1 MPNAANY
8 TERQQLRDGIYIEI
22 RALMPEDEAG
32 MLAAIARTGV
42 QSLQRRFFGM
52 KREFSEKERNFFMKV
67 DFRSHVALVAV
78 AQEGGKPTI
87 VGGGRYI
94 VIEPQRAEMAF
105 VVVDAWQGRGIGSIL
120 LRHLIKIAG
129 DAGLHELIAEVLPEN
144 RAMLKVFGK
153 YGFKPVPRHDP
164 QTVHLVLK
172 LVCGSVS
179 P

>member
-1 MPNAANY
+1 MSNAANY
-8 TERQQLRDGIYIEI
+8 AERQELRDGTSLEV
-22 RALMPEDEAG
+22 RALKPEDESG
-32 MLAAIARTGV
+32 MLSAIERTGV
-42 QSLQRRFFGM
+42 ESLRRRFFVM

-67 DFRSHVALVAV
+67 DFINHVALVAV
-78 AQEGGKPTI
+78 AQEDDKPTI

-94 VIEPQRAEMAF
+94 VFEPQRAEMAF

-172 LVCGSVS
+172 LI
-179 P
+179 

>member
-1 MPNAANY
+1 
-8 TERQQLRDGIYIEI
+8 
-22 RALMPEDEAG
+22 
-32 MLAAIARTGV
+32 
-42 QSLQRRFFGM
+42 M
-52 KREFSEKERNFFMKV
+52 KREFSEKELNFFMKV
-67 DFRSHVALVAV
+67 DFRNHVALVAV

-129 DAGLHELIAEVLPEN
+129 DAGLNELIAEVLPEN

-172 LVCGSVS
+172 ICGSTS

>member
-22 RALMPEDEAG
+22 RALMPEDEAA

-105 VVVDAWQGRGIGSIL
+105 VV
-120 LRHLIKIAG
+120 G
-129 DAGLHELIAEVLPEN
+129 DAGLNELIAEVLPEN

-153 YGFKPVPRHDP
+153 HGFKPVPRHDP

-172 LVCGSVS
+172 LICG
-179 P
+179 

>member
-1 MPNAANY
+1 
-8 TERQQLRDGIYIEI
+8 
-22 RALMPEDEAG
+22 
-32 MLAAIARTGV
+32 
-42 QSLQRRFFGM
+42 M

-67 DFRSHVALVAV
+67 DFTNHVALVAV
-78 AQEGGKPTI
+78 AQEDDKPTI
-87 VGGGRYI
+87 VGGGRY
-94 VIEPQRAEMAF
+94 VVFEPQRAEMAF

-164 QTVHLVLK
+164 QTVHLVLT
-172 LVCGSVS
+172 LI
-179 P
+179 